1 MPKIRLM
8 HILEATVGGTRRH
21 LLDLC
26 LGLPADRFQQHVVCS
41 VLRDESFLTDVAA
54 LREAGIEVTILPMK
68 REISLTSDWRCLRDL
83 RRIMTDWR
91 PQIVHGHS
99 SKGGFLARLAAR
111 SVRPRPRLVYNPHGF
126 AFQMRTSSW
135 KQALYV
141 GLERNA
147 GRLTDV
153 LVAACAS
160 QKDLALQ
167 HHLLPEERIRVVPNG
182 IRAEEFQIQVDRKA
196 IREELGLPAEAKL
209 LGTVAAL
216 VPQKGVEHLV
226 RAAVAVRRERPDV
239 HLLII
244 GDGPLRGPLQ
254 RLAEHLELTAMP
266 APAHP
271 NGIHFLGQ
279 RHDVPR
285 LLAALDLFV
294 LPSLWEGLPYVLLEA
309 GAAGLPVVAT
319 AIPGNVDLIEEG
331 RTGLLAPAGDPLEL
345 ALTLFR
351 ALDDP
356 RLGEYGHSLR
366 DDVCRD
372 YTMEK
377 MIEGHVRVY
386 EGLVGA

>member
-26 LGLPADRFQQHVVCS
+26 LGLPADRFQQHLVCS
-41 VLRDESFLTDVAA
+41 VLRDEGFLDDVAI
-54 LREAGIEVTILPMK
+54 LREAGIEVTLLPMK
-68 REISLTSDWRCLRDL
+68 REISLASDWRCLREL
-83 RRIMTDWR
+83 RRVMTDWR

-111 SVRPRPRLVYNPHGF
+111 SARPRPRVAYNPHGF
-126 AFQMRTSSW
+126 AFQMRTSPC
-135 KQALYV
+135 KRALYV
-141 GLERNA
+141 ALEKYA

-153 LVAACAS
+153 LVAPGAS
-160 QKDLALQ
+160 QKALALQ
-167 HHLLPEERIRVVPNG
+167 HHLLPEERIPIVPNG
-182 IRAEEFQIQVDRKA
+182 IRAEDFQLQVDREA

-254 RLAEHLELTAMP
+254 RLADTLQLTAMP

-271 NGIHFLGQ
+271 NGIHFLGHRQ
-279 RHDVPR
+279 DVPR

-331 RTGLLAPAGDPLEL
+331 RTGLLAPPGDHLEL

-366 DDVCRD
+366 EDVCRD